1 MRSLVLIGAATL
13 VLGAGA
19 LSAQERRTAD
29 DWCRDSGDWNGAARA
44 CDVREYTLSSAS
56 VSVDAGKNGG
66 VRVIGG
72 SRSDTLVRARVVAY
86 ADTQADAD
94 ALVKQVQV
102 STEGGKVTASGLER
116 QSERERGRGRDA
128 RRGWHVSFEVWT
140 PSKANVSARTTNG
153 GISIADVTGTVGFDA
168 VNGGVTLSRVAGDVR
183 GQTVNGGVNVVLSGD
198 RWEGSGLEARTT
210 NGGVKVK
217 VPDSYSC
224 QLSVATVNGGIR
236 TDFPLT
242 VQGRLGK
249 NIELPLGSG
258 GAPVRISTTNGG
270 VHLTR

>member
-1 MRSLVLIGAATL
+1 MKSLVLIGAATL

-29 DWCRDSGDWNGAARA
+29 DWCRDSGDWNAAALA
-44 CDVREYTLSSAS
+44 CDVREYTLSAAS
-56 VSVDAGKNGG
+56 VSIDAGKNGG
-66 VRVIGG
+66 VRVVGG

-86 ADTQADAD
+86 GDTQADAD

-102 STEGGKVTASGLER
+102 STEGGRVTTSGPER
-116 QSERERGRGRDA
+116 QSERGRGS

-210 NGGVKVK
+210 NGGVRVT
-217 VPDSYSC
+217 VPDGYSC
-224 QLSVATVNGGIR
+224 QLSVATVNGGVR

-242 VQGRLGK
+242 VQGRIDKRL
-249 NIELPLGSG
+249 ELPLGSG